1 MIDYTNFTYEQ
12 LAHALYMKG
21 LDEGYSKITDKTGW
35 RENVMGEI
43 LGHKVYKRISSGAGT
58 AGEGSDAKCKTTGR
72 RAEYK
77 TKALEDK
84 DLRNLF
90 QRPRSKNR
98 TYAPL
103 KVSGVYNNAMKP
115 GAVDSYSLIDHYFG
129 VFYRE
134 ECVMIIKVDTSYVTS
149 SLREAINHKIKTGSH
164 TTNLCSVSVSLGDKT
179 HHEVVYRKE
188 SFFADKK

>member
-1 MIDYTNFTYEQ
+1 MIDHTKFTYEE

-21 LDEGYSKITDKTGW
+21 LSEGYSKITDKTGW

-58 AGEGSDAKCKTTGR
+58 DGEGSDATDKAGR

-84 DLRNLF
+84 DLNNLF
-90 QRPRSKNR
+90 QRPFRNR

-115 GAVDSYSLIDHYFG
+115 GAVDSYSHIDHYFG

-134 ECVMIIKVDTSYVTS
+134 ECIMIIKVDTSYVTS
-149 SLREAINHKIKTGSH
+149 SLREAINHKLKTGSH
-164 TTNLCSVSVSLGDKT
+164 TTNLCSVSVGLGDES
-179 HHEVVYRKE
+179 HHQVVYRKE